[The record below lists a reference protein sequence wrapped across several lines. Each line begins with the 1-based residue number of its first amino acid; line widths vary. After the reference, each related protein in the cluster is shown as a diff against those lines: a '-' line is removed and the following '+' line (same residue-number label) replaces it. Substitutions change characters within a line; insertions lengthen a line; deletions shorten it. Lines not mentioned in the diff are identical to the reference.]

1 MNFPTPRT
9 RSTKSLQLPSLSAS
23 SVMTRVPLSAE
34 SSKPEAALMLR
45 AHCTAMPRA
54 FNSFSMPGFGL
65 LLATMMTALVSCS
78 RGINATVTRLQ
89 ASAAPIP
96 NCRKLP

>member
-1 MNFPTPRT
+1 
-9 RSTKSLQLPSLSAS
+9 
-23 SVMTRVPLSAE
+23 
-34 SSKPEAALMLR
+34 
-45 AHCTAMPRA
+45 
-54 FNSFSMPGFGL
+54 MPGFGP
-65 LLATMMTALVSCS
+65 LLATMITALVSCS